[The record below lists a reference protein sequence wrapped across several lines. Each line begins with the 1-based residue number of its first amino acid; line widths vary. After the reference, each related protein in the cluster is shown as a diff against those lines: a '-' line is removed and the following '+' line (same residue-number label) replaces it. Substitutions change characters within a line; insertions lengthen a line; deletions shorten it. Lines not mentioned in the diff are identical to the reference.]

1 MGPLIRAIYT
11 IKKNNRPQAGIRVIY
26 VPGSLPYEVFGTGA
40 WVEVLVSPKARFALI
55 DAITVFTEC

>member
-26 VPGSLPYEVFGTGA
+26 VLGSLPYEVFGTGA
-40 WVEVLVSPKARFALI
+40 WGEVLGF
-55 DAITVFTEC
+55 